1 MYEGGSQPAGGATTQ
16 QPAGGATTQQPAV
29 APTTATLEQPKVG
42 EIPATFNFDDQS
54 SSAAKADRNR
64 INPLSMGEDAGQ
76 QMIQTSGKYF
86 DVVNK
91 QANAARANTLPLREM
106 SSNLANG
113 TMLKGGAVPGVGF
126 SGRAFIDSAINT
138 FARMTGAEEIKGNDS
153 ADAIQKKVNTI
164 SAALVQQ
171 DGGVGHS
178 ADAFNKLINAT
189 PNLDMPPEAYAPLM
203 ALMLVQNRRSIDQG
217 EHLNKWAQNSN
228 GTFFGAPQDFER
240 VSKQRYADE
249 QNALSDLI
257 LHNSKEFQEMM
268 NGRDSDGKP
277 MTPNMI
283 EHALNK
289 LYHIPGLS
297 RYFVGG
303 Q

>member
-1 MYEGGSQPAGGATTQ
+1 
-16 QPAGGATTQQPAV
+16 
-29 APTTATLEQPKVG
+29 
-42 EIPATFNFDDQS
+42 
-54 SSAAKADRNR
+54 
-64 INPLSMGEDAGQ
+64 MGEDAGQ

-91 QANAARANTLPLREM
+91 QANAARGNFAALREM

-113 TMLKGGAVPGVGF
+113 TKLKGGSVPGVGF
-126 SGRAFIDSAINT
+126 SGRAFINSALNT
-138 FARMTGAEEIKGNDS
+138 FARMTGSEEFKGGDS

-164 SAALVQQ
+164 SAALAQQ

-189 PNLDMPPEAYAPLM
+189 PNLDMPPDAYAPLM

-217 EHLNKWAQNSN
+217 EHLNKWSQISN
-228 GTFFGAPQDFER
+228 GTFFNAPQDFER

-249 QNALSDLI
+249 QNALSKLI
-257 LHNSKEFQEMM
+257 SIHPEQFQDMM
-268 NGRDSDGKP
+268 NGRDKNGRVISP
-277 MTPNMI
+277 TMI
-283 EHALNK
+283 EDALNREFK
-289 LYHIPGLS
+289 IPGLS